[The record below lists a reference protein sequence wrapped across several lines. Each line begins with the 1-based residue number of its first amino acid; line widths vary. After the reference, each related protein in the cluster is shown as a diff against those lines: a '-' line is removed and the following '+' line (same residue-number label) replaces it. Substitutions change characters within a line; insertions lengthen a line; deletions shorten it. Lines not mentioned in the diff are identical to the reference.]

1 MGLRT
6 EAMKSITIV
15 IPNYNGMR
23 YLEGCL
29 NSLAWQSDRDFEI
42 VMIDNASTD
51 GSVGWVRRHY
61 PDVRIRAYHRN
72 TGFCRA
78 VNAGISMSRGKY
90 VLLLNNDVVCD
101 PEMVSSL
108 RSAMDSRPQAF
119 SCCAKLL
126 QMSDPSRIDDAGDF
140 LSIFGWAMARGKG
153 LGSAL
158 YTKEEKVFACCA
170 AAAIYRRSMLDG
182 IGWFDER
189 HFAYLEDM
197 DIGYRALRHGFE
209 NWYIPQAV
217 VYHAGSA
224 TSGSRYNSFKARL
237 SGRNN
242 IWLIRKNMPAPQI
255 VFNLPLLAAGFI
267 VKWVYYSRKGLGRD
281 YAEGLGQGLV
291 LAGEFDPPAK
301 GTPGIYL
308 KLQLQLYRG
317 FYEQLSGWVKHH
329 DKG

>member
-1 MGLRT
+1 MDELAGRG
-6 EAMKSITIV
+6 I
-15 IPNYNGMR
+15 
-23 YLEGCL
+23 EGIGV
-29 NSLAWQSDRDFEI
+29 D
-42 VMIDNASTD
+42 IDEMDITD
-51 GSVGWVRRHY
+51 GEAVMKVIGDAGADAVIHCA
-61 PDVRIRAYHRN
+61 AYTAVDAAEDN
-72 TGFCRA
+72 EELCRA

-209 NWYIPQAV
+209 N
-217 VYHAGSA
+217 
-224 TSGSRYNSFKARL
+224 
-237 SGRNN
+237 
-242 IWLIRKNMPAPQI
+242 
-255 VFNLPLLAAGFI
+255 
-267 VKWVYYSRKGLGRD
+267 
-281 YAEGLGQGLV
+281 
-291 LAGEFDPPAK
+291 
-301 GTPGIYL
+301 
-308 KLQLQLYRG
+308 
-317 FYEQLSGWVKHH
+317 
-329 DKG
+329 